1 MSKIEDALNKALMI
15 RESTSLA
22 GQLSVLE
29 FGTAVAPRIS
39 STNRDIAS
47 MVEPAVFEHRELACK
62 RIIYPEMANSGV
74 VNAFRQ
80 LRTKLLHQSEG
91 RNGVLMVTS
100 VRSGSGSSF
109 IALNLAAAFAFD
121 ETKTALLID
130 CNLYDAGFDELLY
143 SKSKRSLFDYLEQDR
158 VGIEEIIQP
167 SGIPRL
173 RWIPAGSK
181 RRVTTE
187 VFTSIRMRDLME
199 DLRDRYDDRYIIV
212 DAPSI
217 THSADAE
224 ILSSFCD
231 YVLLVVPYGKATE
244 SQVLSAAKAID
255 EGKLL
260 GVVFNNEPSYG
271 QDA

>member
-15 RESTSLA
+15 RESTSPA

-29 FGTAVAPRIS
+29 FGTAIAPRIS
-39 STNRDIAS
+39 SSQDIAG
-47 MVEPAVFEHRELACK
+47 MVEPVVFEHRELARK

-91 RNGVLMVTS
+91 RNGMLMVTS

-143 SKSKRSLFDYLEQDR
+143 S
-158 VGIEEIIQP
+158 
-167 SGIPRL
+167 
-173 RWIPAGSK
+173 
-181 RRVTTE
+181 
-187 VFTSIRMRDLME
+187 
-199 DLRDRYDDRYIIV
+199 
-212 DAPSI
+212 
-217 THSADAE
+217 
-224 ILSSFCD
+224 
-231 YVLLVVPYGKATE
+231 E
-244 SQVLSAAKAID
+244 SV
-255 EGKLL
+255 
-260 GVVFNNEPSYG
+260 
-271 QDA
+271 

>member
-1 MSKIEDALNKALMI
+1 MSKIEDALNRAVRI
-15 RESTSLA
+15 RQSTSPA
-22 GQLSVLE
+22 GELSVLE
-29 FGTAVAPRIS
+29 LGTAVAPRTS
-39 STNRDIAS
+39 SSQDIAC
-47 MVEPAVFEHRELACK
+47 MVEPAVLKHRELARK

-80 LRTKLLHQSEG
+80 LRIKLLHQSEG

-130 CNLYDAGFDELLY
+130 CNLYDTGFDELLY
-143 SKSKRSLFDYLEQDR
+143 SKSKRGLFDYLEQDG

-173 RWIPAGSK
+173 RWIPAGG
-181 RRVTTE
+181 RQRVTTE
-187 VFTSIRMRDLME
+187 VFISTRMKDLME
-199 DLRDRYDDRYIIV
+199 NLRDRYDDRYIIV

-217 THSADAE
+217 TKSADAE

-231 YVLLVVPYGKATE
+231 YVLVVVPYGKVTE
-244 SQVLSAAKAID
+244 SQILSAAKAID

-260 GVVFNNEPSYG
+260 GVIFNNEPGYG
-271 QDA
+271 WSA